1 MQHNPSWAT
10 MSPVRKKFLKIILP
24 IWLIAT
30 VVPLII
36 FSILAAKNE
45 EKYEIYL
52 IVSCFAI
59 LFVGLGCLAYFL
71 PKLAKKEAQYE
82 QMEHYGYLFRDPL
95 PLNEEK
101 TVCIESEFARYILT
115 QEGVRE
121 IATDKIEKEEIFEEI
136 EGNGLFIAWD
146 TAGLF
151 LATQT
156 YKQRVH
162 LALAI
167 FSQEP
172 EANGAHIILPMSEEL
187 FSAIK
192 GFGLDDNIDDGNWTY
207 LFYNPEDAFRQIL
220 KKGRIYE
227 MRNKK
232 TGKIFVDKNGYFLG
246 DQE

>member
-1 MQHNPSWAT
+1 MQHNSIWAT
-10 MSPVRKKFLKIILP
+10 MSPIRKKFLKIFLP
-24 IWLIAT
+24 VWLIAT

-36 FSILAAKNE
+36 FSVLAAKNE

-52 IVSCFAI
+52 IISCFAI

-82 QMEHYGYLFRDPL
+82 QIEHYGYLFREPL

-121 IATDKIEKEEIFEEI
+121 IATDKVEKEEIFEEI
-136 EGNGLFIAWD
+136 EGNGLFVAWD

-156 YKQRVH
+156 YNRRVH

-172 EANGAHIILPMSEEL
+172 EANGAYMILPMSEKL

-232 TGKIFVDKNGYFLG
+232 TGEIFVDKNGNFLG
-246 DQE
+246 D

>member
-10 MSPVRKKFLKIILP
+10 MSPVRKKFLKIFLP

-101 TVCIESEFARYILT
+101 TVCIESELARYILT

-172 EANGAHIILPMSEEL
+172 EANGAYMILPMSEKL

-192 GFGLDDNIDDGNWTY
+192 GFGLDDSIDDGNWTY